1 MAEISKIEYAARTQ
15 AVAKAVTD
23 FGLAW
28 RQLSSACDTFGI
40 SKDEFEKKVIM
51 DDAIYDFLEEFNKR
65 LGLVIDGLSKGDE
78 DDG

>member
-15 AVAKAVTD
+15 AVAKAATD

-28 RQLSSACDTFGI
+28 RQLSSACDAFGI
-40 SKDEFEKKVIM
+40 SKDEFAKKAIM
-51 DDAIYDFLEEFNKR
+51 DNAICDFLEEFNKR